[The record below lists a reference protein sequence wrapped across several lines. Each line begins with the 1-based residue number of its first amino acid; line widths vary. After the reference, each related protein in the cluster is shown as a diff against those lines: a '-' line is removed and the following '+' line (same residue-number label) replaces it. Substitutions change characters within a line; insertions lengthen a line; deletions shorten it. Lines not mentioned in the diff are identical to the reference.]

1 VLSSLRFRNFR
12 LLWIGLGVSFTGT
25 FVQQTA
31 ILWHVSL
38 LVPPGQKGLALGLVG
53 LVRAV
58 PVIIFSL
65 IAGLAADVID
75 RWTLMLATQIGG
87 TIVAVLLAA
96 LAFAHVQVV
105 WPLYV
110 LAAAGAAIGAFDP
123 PSRQSM
129 VAMLV
134 PRHELSNAISL
145 STAMMQTAS
154 VAGPAAAGLLIAQSS
169 VGWAYV
175 VDAVSFSAVIV
186 ALLLMRDVPKTD
198 RSTVH
203 ARDQFSIAAIR
214 EGLSF
219 VFREPVVRSTM
230 LIDFFATFFASAT
243 ALLPIFAQD
252 ILHVGATGYGLL
264 SAAPAVGAVLATV
277 VMMAIAPRI
286 ARQGVLLLWAVVAY
300 GLATIAFGVSTA
312 FWMAFVVFALT
323 GAADAVS
330 TVIRNVMRQLETPD
344 AMRGR
349 MVGVNMVFFM
359 GGPQLGELE
368 AGLAAQWIGARLSVV
383 TGGVGCLIATAVI
396 AAVTPALTRYRPNV
410 SRPVAEAPPADPV
423 SGS

>member
-1 VLSSLRFRNFR
+1 
-12 LLWIGLGVSFTGT
+12 
-25 FVQQTA
+25 
-31 ILWHVSL
+31 
-38 LVPPGQKGLALGLVG
+38 
-53 LVRAV
+53 V

-252 ILHVGATGYGLL
+252 ILRVGPRGYGVL
-264 SAAPAVGAVLATV
+264 AGAPAMGAMATSLVMVPIVPKVERRGRLLMNAVVVYALATV
-277 VMMAIAPRI
+277 V
-286 ARQGVLLLWAVVAY
+286 
-300 GLATIAFGVSTA
+300 FGVSTF
-312 FWMAFVVFALT
+312 FWLTFFCLLVV
-323 GAADAVS
+323 GACDMVS
-330 TVIRNVMRQLETPD
+330 TVLRNIIRQMQTPD
-344 AMRGR
+344 SMRGR
-349 MVGVNMVFFM
+349 MTSVNMMFFM

-368 AGLAAQWIGARLSVV
+368 AGLVAQAFGPAVSVVSGGVACLFAVVWIGWK
-383 TGGVGCLIATAVI
+383 
-396 AAVTPALTRYRPNV
+396 TPSL
-410 SRPVAEAPPADPV
+410 VAYGRE
-423 SGS
+423 

>member
-1 VLSSLRFRNFR
+1 
-12 LLWIGLGVSFTGT
+12 
-25 FVQQTA
+25 
-31 ILWHVSL
+31 
-38 LVPPGQKGLALGLVG
+38 
-53 LVRAV
+53 
-58 PVIIFSL
+58 
-65 IAGLAADVID
+65 
-75 RWTLMLATQIGG
+75 
-87 TIVAVLLAA
+87 
-96 LAFAHVQVV
+96 
-105 WPLYV
+105 
-110 LAAAGAAIGAFDP
+110 
-123 PSRQSM
+123 
-129 VAMLV
+129 
-134 PRHELSNAISL
+134 
-145 STAMMQTAS
+145 
-154 VAGPAAAGLLIAQSS
+154 
-169 VGWAYV
+169 
-175 VDAVSFSAVIV
+175 
-186 ALLLMRDVPKTD
+186 
-198 RSTVH
+198 VH

>member
-53 LVRAV
+53 LARAV
-58 PVIIFSL
+58 PVIVFSL
-65 IAGLAADVID
+65 IAGLAADVVD

-87 TIVAVLLAA
+87 TVVAALLAA

-110 LAAAGAAIGAFDP
+110 LAAVGAAISAFDP

-134 PRHELSNAISL
+134 PRCELSNAISL

-154 VAGPAAAGLLIAQSS
+154 VAGPAAAGLLIAQSN
-169 VGWAYV
+169 VAWAYV
-175 VDAVSFSAVIV
+175 VDGVSFSAVIV
-186 ALLLMRDVPKTD
+186 ALLLMRDVPATD

-203 ARDQFSIAAIR
+203 ARDQFSIAAMR

-252 ILHVGATGYGLL
+252 ILHVGAAGYGLL
-264 SAAPAVGAVLATV
+264 SAAPAVGAVLGTV
-277 VMMAIAPRI
+277 TMMVIAPRI
-286 ARQGVLLLWAVVAY
+286 ARQGILLVWAVAAY
-300 GLATIAFGVSTA
+300 GLATIAFGVATA
-312 FWMAFVVFALT
+312 FWIAFAVFALT

-368 AGLAAQWIGARLSVV
+368 AGLMAQWIGARLSVV
-383 TGGVGCLIATAVI
+383 TGGVGCLIATAVL
-396 AAVTPALTRYRPNV
+396 AAVTPALTRYRP
-410 SRPVAEAPPADPV
+410 SLAGPASAAPAADPALDA
-423 SGS
+423 